1 MKRIFAICL
10 VGVIIIF
17 GVFYMMDYLKI
28 KKDHYEFVAFQNFLN
43 EGFFPVLN
51 DSFLHLDQAADEL
64 EGSTF
69 VEWYQQAEGL
79 EENAMFQAKIEDTE
93 IKVLDEKVQGENS
106 LRLKKNI
113 LEQIM
118 LLQDTFILL
127 YDSANKTELSTTAL
141 HEAFSANV
149 EGLSLLSE
157 QMDTIIEEN
166 TVVEEE

>member
-1 MKRIFAICL
+1 MKRFLAICL
-10 VGVIIIF
+10 VAIIIIF
-17 GVFYMMDYLKI
+17 GVFYMMDYVKI
-28 KKDHYEFVAFQNFLN
+28 KKNHYEFVAFQNFLN
-43 EGFFPVLN
+43 EEFFPVLN

-64 EGSTF
+64 EASSF
-69 VEWYQQAEGL
+69 IEWYRHAEGL
-79 EENAMFQAKIEDTE
+79 EENAMFQATIEETE
-93 IKVLDEKVQGENS
+93 LKVLDEEVRGENT

-127 YDSANKTELSTTAL
+127 GESANKSELSKTAL
-141 HEAFSANV
+141 QKAFSSNV

-157 QMDTIIEEN
+157 QMETIIEEN

>member
-1 MKRIFAICL
+1 MKRFLAICL
-10 VGVIIIF
+10 VAIIIIF
-17 GVFYMMDYLKI
+17 GVFYMLDYVKI

-64 EGSTF
+64 EASTF
-69 VEWYQQAEGL
+69 IEWYQHAEGL
-79 EENAMFQAKIEDTE
+79 EENTIFQAKIEDTE
-93 IKVLDEKVQGENS
+93 MKVLDEEVRGENT
-106 LRLKKNI
+106 LQLKKNI
-113 LEQIM
+113 LKQIV

-127 YDSANKTELSTTAL
+127 YDSASKPDLSTTAL
-141 HEAFSANV
+141 QEAFASNI

-166 TVVEEE
+166 MVVEEE